1 LAFASAAVAFS
12 SGVGLELKEGEESLD
27 LSLEVK
33 DAERGSEIRGEEG
46 VEEDGMRFVIEEMD
60 SAGMAVVLASRRR

>member
-1 LAFASAAVAFS
+1 
-12 SGVGLELKEGEESLD
+12 VGLELKEGEESLD
-27 LSLEVK
+27 LSVEVK

-46 VEEDGMRFVIEEMD
+46 VEEDGMRFVVEEMD